1 MASRIRKG
9 DQVIVITGRDKGK
22 TGEVSAVMIKENKLI
37 VQGINLVKRHT
48 KPTQQSAGGIIT
60 KEAPI
65 HVSNVSLID
74 PESGKAT
81 RVGFEVQENGQK
93 VRVAKRS
100 NKVIENKGKAS

>member
-1 MASRIRKG
+1 MALKIKKG

-22 TGEVSAVMIKENKLI
+22 TGEVTKVMPKESTVL

-48 KPTQQSAGGIIT
+48 KPTAQSAGGIVS

-65 HVSNVSLID
+65 HISNVALID
-74 PESGKAT
+74 PKSGKAT
-81 RVGFEVQENGQK
+81 RVGFRIDKDGQK

-100 NKVIENKGKAS
+100 NEVIG

>member
-1 MASRIRKG
+1 MAMKIKKG

-22 TGEVSAVMIKENKLI
+22 TGEVVKAMPKENKVL

-48 KPTQQSAGGIIT
+48 RPTQESAGGIIS

-74 PESGKAT
+74 PKSGKAT
-81 RVGFEVQENGQK
+81 RVGFKVEKDGQK

-100 NKVIENKGKAS
+100 GEVISK